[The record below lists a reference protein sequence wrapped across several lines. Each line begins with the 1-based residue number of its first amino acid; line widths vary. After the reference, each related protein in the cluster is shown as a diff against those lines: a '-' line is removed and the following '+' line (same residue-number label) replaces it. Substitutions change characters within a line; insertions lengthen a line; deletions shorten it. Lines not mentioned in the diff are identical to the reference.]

1 MKPIPL
7 LSFTLLLMSYSIFGW
22 SLANAEVSLFL
33 YLVVIAGIFLF
44 YAILT
49 FRLLDLKAIVPWFES
64 DIFSFISAIIIAF
77 LFVVFIRWI
86 NIFIHAL
93 VLVSAGILAKLETQV
108 YGLKKWQ
115 SFGILLI
122 ISEGSLFLGT
132 ALYILIKNY
141 K

>member
-1 MKPIPL
+1 
-7 LSFTLLLMSYSIFGW
+7 MSYSILGW
-22 SLANAEVSLFL
+22 SLANAQVSLFL
-33 YLVVIAGIFLF
+33 YLVVIAGIFLLD
-44 YAILT
+44 AILT
-49 FRLLDLKAIVPWFES
+49 FRLLDLKAINPWFQS
-64 DIFSFISAIIIAF
+64 DIFTFIFAILIAF

-86 NIFIHAL
+86 NIFVHGL

-122 ISEGSLFLGT
+122 ISEGGFGLGT
-132 ALYILIKNY
+132 ALYILLKNY